1 MFLLMQVDRLA
12 ASSGLMSGK
21 NNVIANRLTI
31 FSKKRIVSKVSK

>member
-21 NNVIANRLTI
+21 NDVIANRLTI